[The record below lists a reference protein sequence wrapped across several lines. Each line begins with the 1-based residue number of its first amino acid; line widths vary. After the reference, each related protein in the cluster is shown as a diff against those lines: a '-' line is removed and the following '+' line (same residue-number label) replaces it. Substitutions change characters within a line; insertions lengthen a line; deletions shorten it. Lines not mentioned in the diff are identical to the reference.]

1 MSENFKSYNSERTI
15 NELDDESIET
25 LTFISKLREK
35 IANEGVDWI
44 WKAKRELTDEE
55 ISSLLHGFDK
65 KIMFTKNYFDQI
77 NIPDSENELLQHP
90 EDLINLRKKYTQFIV
105 DNLAIGVAGL
115 TTEQKK
121 DLSDKKA
128 VYVKSLD
135 ANDRDYESCIKGEKK
150 AMYFDNLLYQ
160 APSLKVSDNEGYIY
174 TNIKFQDSFIHWRS
188 NEYARHRLGGDV
200 PKLQYRIYLNPD
212 SRNIV
217 DVFQKVID
225 EASANSLL
233 MTCKVQDRALELSDE
248 YRRPNRI
255 GMIRGDGIVVYLEN
269 KNDVQNMLNYLLQM
283 YQDNPNFFINRKT
296 NKIPQPIVPG
306 ISLGDEPG
314 IQGQSLTSH
323 RVNFLEEVA
332 QITRERTKTE
342 TVNGIEEFR
351 RNLKDKASDYNINPN
366 NIAFNLTN

>member
-1 MSENFKSYNSERTI
+1 MSENFKSYNSERTTDD
-15 NELDDESIET
+15 LDDVYIKT

-35 IANEGVDWI
+35 NANEGVDWI
-44 WKAKRELTDEE
+44 WNAKRELTDKE
-55 ISSLLHGFDK
+55 ISFLLHGFDK
-65 KIMFTKNYFDQI
+65 KIMFAKIYFDRI

-90 EDLINLRKKYTQFIV
+90 EELINLRKKYTQFIV
-105 DNLAIGVAGL
+105 DNLAISVTGL
-115 TTEQKK
+115 NTEQKK

-128 VYVKSLD
+128 AYVNSLD

-150 AMYFDNLLYQ
+150 AIYFDNLLYK
-160 APSLKVSDNEGYIY
+160 APSFEVTDNEGHIF

-188 NEYARHRLGGDV
+188 NEYARYRLGGYV

-248 YRRPNRI
+248 YRNPI

-323 RVNFLEEVA
+323 RVNFLQEIAE
-332 QITRERTKTE
+332 ITRERTKM
-342 TVNGIEEFR
+342 GIADEVEDFR
-351 RNLKDKASDYNINPN
+351 RNLKIELL
-366 NIAFNLTN
+366 III